1 MARQKTKEERLFAAA
16 VVRRSFALRGE
27 EHQAGFRF
35 MYQGVLRDL
44 DLEEQEVESY
54 LAAHLEQVDAAI
66 GRGRP

>member
-27 EHQAGFRF
+27 EHQAAFRF
-35 MYQGVLRDL
+35 MYRGVLRDL
-44 DLEEQEVESY
+44 DLEEADVEAY
-54 LAAHLEQVDAAI
+54 LVAHLAEVDAAI